1 MVFGL
6 GKGKLA
12 LVAGEGTLPLEFIRE
27 AKEKGEDLVV
37 FAIEGM
43 ASKDIDRIADKVYWL
58 DIGQY
63 KKCIFLLIK
72 ENVKKLA
79 MVGKVH
85 KTVIYEAD
93 DHDEELKDALKD
105 LKNQEDYSILG
116 EITRRLSQMGIQ
128 VINGT
133 EYLSHLLPE
142 KGVLSKE
149 KPDEHIEEDI
159 TFGYEVAQKIA
170 GMDVG
175 QTVIVKNK
183 CVVAVEA
190 MEGTDEA
197 IQRAREI
204 AGEGCVMVKV
214 GRPHQDLR
222 WDVPTVGPETITK
235 LAENQ
240 FKALAIENGKMFVAE
255 KEKAIALADESGIVF
270 KVL

>member
-1 MVFGL
+1 MVFGI

-12 LVAGEGTLPLEFIRE
+12 LVAGEGNLPLEFIRE
-27 AKEKGEDLVV
+27 AREKGENLVV

-43 ASKDIDRIADKVYWL
+43 ASKEIDDLSDKVYWL

-72 ENVKKLA
+72 ENVRRLA

-85 KTVIYEAD
+85 KTVIYDSD
-93 DHDEELKDALKD
+93 DHDAELRSALKD

-116 EITRRLSQMGIQ
+116 EITRRLKQMGVE
-128 VINGT
+128 VIEGT
-133 EYLSHLLPE
+133 RYLSHLLPE
-142 KGVLSKE
+142 KGVLSRE
-149 KPDEHIEEDI
+149 KPDSHIDEDI
-159 TFGYEVAQKIA
+159 EFGYDIAKKIA

-175 QTVIVKNK
+175 QTVAVKNK

-190 MEGTDEA
+190 MEGTDET
-197 IQRAREI
+197 IIRARET

-214 GRPHQDLR
+214 CRPNQDLR
-222 WDVPTVGPETITK
+222 WDVPTVGPDTMAG
-235 LAENQ
+235 LAENR
-240 FKALAIENGKMFVAE
+240 FKALAIESGRMFVAE
-255 KEKAIALADESGIVF
+255 KEKTIELADSAGIVF

>member
-1 MVFGL
+1 
-6 GKGKLA
+6 
-12 LVAGEGTLPLEFIRE
+12 
-27 AKEKGEDLVV
+27 
-37 FAIEGM
+37 
-43 ASKDIDRIADKVYWL
+43 
-58 DIGQY
+58 
-63 KKCIFLLIK
+63 
-72 ENVKKLA
+72 

-85 KTVIYEAD
+85 KTVIYESD
-93 DHDEELKDALKD
+93 EHDEELRTALKD
-105 LKNQEDYSILG
+105 LDNQEDYSMLG
-116 EITRRLSQMGIQ
+116 EITRRLTQMGIK

-133 EYLSHLLPE
+133 KYLSHLLPE

-149 KPDEHIEEDI
+149 KPDSHIEEDI
-159 TFGYEVAQKIA
+159 AFGYEVAQKIA

-197 IQRAREI
+197 IKRAREI

-214 GRPHQDLR
+214 GRPDQDLR
-222 WDVPTVGPETITK
+222 WDVPTVGPETITR

-255 KEKAIALADESGIVF
+255 KQKTIELADSAGIVF